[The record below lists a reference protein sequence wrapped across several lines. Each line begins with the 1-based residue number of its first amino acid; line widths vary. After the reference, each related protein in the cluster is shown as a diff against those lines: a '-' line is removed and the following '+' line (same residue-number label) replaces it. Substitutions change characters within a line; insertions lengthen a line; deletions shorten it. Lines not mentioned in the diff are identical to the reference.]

1 MNKKWDKMI
10 GDFYIVCFDK
20 GDGDIRNVT
29 GTVEYFNGQ
38 RLVLWTEK
46 EEMYVIK
53 FDQIITMIPQTCKNK
68 ESVEFELLGEFFD
81 KSNLIKELSDFK
93 QVVSSYEDT
102 GYLNGI
108 QYVINRLQDKN
119 ADLIFSEDISK
130 GEKNV

>member
-1 MNKKWDKMI
+1 MNKKWDKMV

-29 GTVEYFNGQ
+29 GAVEYFNGQ

-46 EEMYVIK
+46 EEMYIIK
-53 FDQIITMIPQTCKNK
+53 FDQIITMIPQTFKK
-68 ESVEFELLGEFFD
+68 SVEFELLGEFFD
-81 KSNLIKELSDFK
+81 KPNLIKELIDFK
-93 QVVSSYEDT
+93 QVSSSYADT

-108 QYVINRLQDKN
+108 QEVINRLQNKN